1 MRKSREVS
9 TACLDVTLQVNSAWM
24 KQTAKPTARH
34 RIRQAEGQANTAA
47 QETAAGSIAGVA
59 SESSIEE
66 TMLLCSDII
75 SVDEKLRAQP
85 DFDTT
90 AYVMSQ
96 AIAHTQRFCNSH
108 RTSIR
113 AFRSVEVLRMVQ
125 PGMPATFLF
134 VFEAIMAA

>member
-1 MRKSREVS
+1 
-9 TACLDVTLQVNSAWM
+9 M
-24 KQTAKPTARH
+24 KQSATSTTRPRSRHAEAQTTAT
-34 RIRQAEGQANTAA
+34 
-47 QETAAGSIAGVA
+47 QEATNGPLAGVA
-59 SESSIEE
+59 SAAPIEEE

-75 SVDEKLRAQP
+75 SVDEKLRARA

-96 AIAHTQRFCNSH
+96 AIAHTQRFCRNH
-108 RTSIR
+108 RATIR

-134 VFEAIMAA
+134 VFEAIMAG